1 MASCFWKL
9 NKWAAAAAII
19 IAATLCFILIPSTV
33 ESEPSGETE
42 LLWNTASGM
51 MKETPEITVTFG
63 TVYAGI
69 SNRKELEQLGDRL
82 AGQFGITRSSLLEE
96 SGHAIYEGKTTL
108 PGELPLILRLAELDS
123 GDAYMLISLPFH
135 SETDLIQ
142 IKEAQQR
149 VEKQLNSQGISPEW
163 RIMLRGEITPG
174 LQGETIRTGGNLDQ
188 SKAESVLA
196 QVAASLSASQLEA
209 YEDGQSRN
217 VTLHSP
223 YIETKI
229 QSGDNTVNVQAAV
242 HQHTE
247 TGAWTL
253 TLATPVITSD
263 F

>member
-1 MASCFWKL
+1 MASCFWKR

-33 ESEPSGETE
+33 ESEPSRETE

-51 MKETPEITVTFG
+51 MKETPEITMTFG
-63 TVYAGI
+63 TVYTGI
-69 SNRKELEQLGDRL
+69 INRKELEQLGNRL

-108 PGELPLILRLAELDS
+108 PGGAPLILRLAEMDS

-174 LQGETIRTGGNLDQ
+174 LQGETIRTDGNLDQ

-196 QVAASLSASQLEA
+196 QVAASLSASRLEA
-209 YEDGQSRN
+209 YENGQSRN

-229 QSGDNTVNVQAAV
+229 QSGDNTMNVQAAV